1 MFYRIRKKKSI
12 YDKWIVEK
20 TCDGNCDIYKYDDCI
35 LGAKNNKCKELC
47 NNYRAFKKA
56 IISSPTSENI
66 IALHKYLYSD
76 QIQNKNALIGEEAKL
91 NRTKINIRFI

>member
-35 LGAKNNKCKELC
+35 LGAKNSKCKELY

-66 IALHKYLYSD
+66 IALHKYLYSN
-76 QIQNKNALIGEEAKL
+76 QMPKQERL
-91 NRTKINIRFI
+91 NRRRGNAEQN